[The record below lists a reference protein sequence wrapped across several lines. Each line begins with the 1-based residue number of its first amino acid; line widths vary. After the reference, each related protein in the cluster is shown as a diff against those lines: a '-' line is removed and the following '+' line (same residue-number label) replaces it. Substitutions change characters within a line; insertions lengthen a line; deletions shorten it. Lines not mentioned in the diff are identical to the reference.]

1 MFYVFS
7 GLYAVITVVS
17 LVIFIIMLIKQ
28 FKHGGILHG
37 LLGLITCGLYT
48 FIWGWIKHKDYALTK
63 MMMTWSILWV
73 ASIIVPAVMT
83 SFGFA
88 EFYKYFEQIQGEMI
102 AGGVNAKHKKLASKT
117 AFVPNSRK
125 KTITR
130 KSKSGPAGIKP
141 ATQQKVAPEQAALA
155 LWQDGKYT
163 DPNKA
168 AQYWSAVIQSNPNS
182 AEAYNNRGLAYY
194 NLKQF
199 QKSIKDFDK
208 AISIKSNYAVAYNNR
223 GNAYYNLGQF
233 TQALTNFNKSLKI
246 NSKYANAH
254 YNSGLAYL
262 QLQNKTQS
270 CREFNLAC
278 NYGECE
284 GLQWAM
290 QNGICK

>member
-7 GLYAVITVVS
+7 GLSAVIGIVS
-17 LVIFIIMLIKQ
+17 FVIFIIMLIKQ

-48 FIWGWIKHKDYALTK
+48 FIWGWIKHKDYGLTR

-83 SFGFA
+83 SLGFA
-88 EFYKYFEQIQGEMI
+88 QFYKYFEQIQGEMI
-102 AGGVNAKHKKLASKT
+102 AGGVNSKHNKLASKT
-117 AFVPNSRK
+117 AFVPTSRN
-125 KTITR
+125 KTIAR
-130 KSKSGPAGIKP
+130 VNKPPRGAQKP
-141 ATQQKVAPEQAALA
+141 AAEQKVAPDQAALA
-155 LWQDGKYT
+155 LWRGGKYS

-168 AQYWSAVIQSNPNS
+168 AQYWSTVIQSDPNS

-194 NLKQF
+194 NLNQF
-199 QKSIKDFDK
+199 QKAIKDFDK
-208 AISIKSNYAVAYNNR
+208 AISINSEYAVAFNNR
-223 GNAYYNLGQF
+223 GNAYYSLGQF
-233 TQALTNFNKSLKI
+233 TQALTNFTESLKF

-278 NYGECE
+278 NFGECE
-284 GLQWAM
+284 GLQWSM